1 MATSTL
7 LPRQRAGG
15 TVDLSCRV
23 TANDANANTIQNP
36 TVSWSSLN
44 TGVATVSGAGV
55 VTAVA
60 NGVAKVVA
68 MVDAAADTATVTVD
82 IKQIRQLEVRSLRH

>member
-7 LPRQRAGG
+7 LSGQRAGG
-15 TVDLSCRV
+15 TVDRSGRV

-82 IKQIRQLEVRSLRH
+82 IKQTRQLEFCSLRH

>member
-1 MATSTL
+1 
-7 LPRQRAGG
+7 
-15 TVDLSCRV
+15 V

-55 VTAVA
+55 VTAVS

-82 IKQIRQLEVRSLRH
+82 IEQVRQLEFRTLRH